1 MTVGACLAGG
11 FCRSP
16 PQRAKNRKVLPT
28 TIEKGLPPGRP
39 FSIVVGR
46 QGFEP
51 WLAESESA
59 VLPLDD
65 LPRVGNDIR
74 ILVLGRQ
81 GLTRAVLAL
90 ALRVASRSKIA
101 PDDFVTRAVLALAL
115 RVASRSKI
123 APDDFVEPWLAESES
138 AVLPLDDLPNL
149 PQLAAVQIRSIND
162 YRFEYWVARR
172 ALRRPTFLRS
182 TSRASRV
189 TKPAFLSAGRSD
201 SS

>member
-1 MTVGACLAGG
+1 M
-11 FCRSP
+11 
-16 PQRAKNRKVLPT
+16 
-28 TIEKGLPPGRP
+28 
-39 FSIVVGR
+39 VGR

-101 PDDFVTRAVLALAL
+101 PGDFVTRAVLALAL

-123 APDDFVEPWLAESES
+123 APGDFVTRAVLALALRVASRSKFAPSKFVEPWLAGSES
-138 AVLPLDDLPNL
+138 AVLPLDDLPSSPSTTLRPHLHGANL
-149 PQLAAVQIRSIND
+149 PSVIQTSKASH
-162 YRFEYWVARR
+162 
-172 ALRRPTFLRS
+172 PTRQV
-182 TSRASRV
+182 RV
-189 TKPAFLSAGRSD
+189 
-201 SS
+201 